1 MMDQPSTGARI
12 MAEAKLEF
20 LEVAG
25 KSVAELSVYEDDE
38 YGKEVLVR
46 FTDGT
51 QLSIAVGVRQV
62 IDARYC
68 NEDTPD
74 LPISHRKAD

>member
-1 MMDQPSTGARI
+1 MDRSNTGVRT

-20 LEVAG
+20 PEVAG
-25 KSVAELSVYEDDE
+25 KLVAELSVYEDDE

-51 QLSIAVGVRQV
+51 QLSIAVGVKQV

-68 NEDTPD
+68 NEETPD
-74 LPISHRKAD
+74 LPISHRQAD